1 MNDQAVNRIRKSFEE
16 KIKATEITLFPF
28 PHFQV
33 ENIWPDDIYQGFF
46 EFNPLEK
53 RKGLAKPWL
62 SKYDEKNPQYK
73 IRKQIDLYQVIEADK
88 KHPDVQFWNIVHE
101 ALFKDQWYAKLI
113 GNHFKEYFAV
123 QYGPLMD
130 EQGSWAKKVVQEW
143 FVQKHD
149 KGYFIGPHT
158 DTKERVFTNIFSLP
172 KDKGYE
178 HLGTSLWQA
187 SPNDLSYGGKHF
199 GFKGFKKVAQMAYQP
214 NQLFVFF
221 KSRWAFHAV
230 EKFEEVDSTM
240 RYGMQIQVYE
250 PGHAFREITSKTA
263 GYETTLTDE

>member
-1 MNDQAVNRIRKSFEE
+1 MNEQAVNRIRNRFEN
-16 KIKATEITLFPF
+16 KIKSTEITLTPF

-33 ENIWPDDIYQGFF
+33 EDIWPEDVYNGFH
-46 EFNPLEK
+46 EFNPLEQ

-62 SKYDEKNPQYK
+62 QKHSSSNPHYK
-73 IRKQIDLYQVIEADK
+73 IRKQIDLYEVTKHNQ
-88 KHPDVQFWNIVHE
+88 KHPDVQFWNIIQE
-101 ALFKDQWYAKLI
+101 ALFKDNWYARLI
-113 GNHFKEYFAV
+113 GDHFKTYFAT

-130 EQGSWAKKVVQEW
+130 EQGSWAKKLVQEW
-143 FVQKHD
+143 FVQRHG

-158 DTKERVFTNIFSLP
+158 DRHDRVFTNIFSLP

-178 HLGTSLWQA
+178 HLGTSLWTAQ
-187 SPNDLSYGGKHF
+187 PGDISYGGKHF
-199 GFKGFKKVAQMAYQP
+199 GFKGFTKSAQMEYKP

-230 EKFEEVDSTM
+230 EKFDEVDPTL

-250 PGHAFREITSKTA
+250 PSNAFREITSSTE
-263 GYETTLTDE
+263 GYETLLDA